1 MDDDNFKYPS
11 VVAEMRGYWLEG
23 QTGGQ
28 QLLGYTKDSPHINV
42 ERTMWPILA
51 AITRALST
59 NHLDPIAAWEI
70 QAEERDKFFYN

>member
-28 QLLGYTKDSPHINV
+28 QLLGYTENCAHVNV
-42 ERTMWPILA
+42 ERTFGPILA
-51 AITRALST
+51 AIIRCISANRLE
-59 NHLDPIAAWEI
+59 PIAAWEI